1 MARKK
6 QGPRLL
12 LARICMTGAALAL
25 ILLGALLFIT
35 TRYRLP
41 LFTNKSRETSKS
53 ETFYHKL
60 QDFDALRSGNLAS
73 FEELNR
79 RLKDLE
85 EDALGVESHLS
96 VLKRRR
102 ELASVDFENAP
113 AAYLAAAERAA
124 AAFPASGLLQ
134 AVASEA
140 AVLSAQMAEASLYAA
155 NITGPDLLPLALAV
169 AVLNGDLATAEKAAA
184 LPRGGELL
192 LAVSGE
198 GQEDGKAGSGY
209 FIRRRKQYII
219 NAAILRILS
228 GDIRGAGNLIQPLLI
243 SREGASMPEDN
254 PAGFTREA
262 RGEVPE
268 PAAPRIFAAEY
279 YYDFGD
285 PRRSAEIFARLG
297 EDRYLSREADAL
309 ALAGEWEH
317 AKSLWNIL
325 AAPNGEGYIMTSPE
339 ILARCLYNLA
349 SASPVPREESFWIQ
363 RLLSVDPN
371 HIYGL
376 IRYTRLLP
384 TGQALSILEGSGLS
398 RTEALIALEV
408 LHRRRESWP
417 VDKVIPETW
426 LLINRFR
433 NAPPLYQWGAYY
445 FDFQK
450 ASGETSRLIRM
461 AEQQGID
468 GPWLDFHRALALI
481 RQGKYGDAEDLLH
494 RLDQS
499 ADGVPAASGSLS
511 GAFPFTSPGVYPD
524 TLAWRI
530 PANIGRLEEARLA
543 NARALEYYQA
553 AAALALKDVSP
564 GEQNANIARL
574 QYRTAR
580 SLRALGR
587 DREARKVLEYGQ
599 TLDEN
604 NLAIRLEL
612 SRLDDLGIF

>member
-1 MARKK
+1 M
-6 QGPRLL
+6 
-12 LARICMTGAALAL
+12 
-25 ILLGALLFIT
+25 LFIT
-35 TRYRLP
+35 MRYKMP
-41 LFTNKSRETSKS
+41 LFTHKSRETSKS
-53 ETFYHKL
+53 ESFSHKL
-60 QDFDALRSGNLAS
+60 QDYDALRSLNLAS

-79 RLKDLE
+79 SLKDLE
-85 EDALGVESHLS
+85 EGALGVESHLS

-102 ELASVDFENAP
+102 ELTAMDFENAP
-113 AAYLAAAERAA
+113 AAYLGAAERAA
-124 AAFPASGLLQ
+124 AAFPASELLQ
-134 AVASEA
+134 AVAAEA

-169 AVLNGDLATAEKAAA
+169 AVLNGDLASAEKAAA

-198 GQEDGKAGSGY
+198 GQGNGKAGSGY

-219 NAAILRILS
+219 NAAILRILG
-228 GDIRGAGNLIQPLLI
+228 GDIRGAGSLIQPLLI
-243 SREGASMPEDN
+243 SREEASMPEDN
-254 PAGFTREA
+254 PAGFTGEA
-262 RGEVPE
+262 QGKVPE

-285 PRRSAEIFARLG
+285 PRRSAEIFARFG
-297 EDRYLSREADAL
+297 EDRYMSREADAL
-309 ALAGEWEH
+309 VLAGEWEH

-325 AAPNGEGYIMTSPE
+325 AAPNEEGYIITPPE

-349 SASPVPREESFWIQ
+349 SVAPIPREESLWIQ
-363 RLLSVDPN
+363 RLLSVNPN

-376 IRYTRLLP
+376 IRYTRILP
-384 TGQALSILEGSGLS
+384 TDQALSILEGSELYK
-398 RTEALIALEV
+398 TEALIALEV
-408 LHRRRESWP
+408 LRRRRENWP

-426 LLINRFR
+426 LLVNRFR

-445 FDFQK
+445 FDLQK
-450 ASGETSRLIRM
+450 AYGETSRLIRM

-468 GPWLDFHRALALI
+468 GPWLDFHRALVLI
-481 RQGKYGDAEDLLH
+481 RQGNYGEAEDLLH

-499 ADGVPAASGSLS
+499 ADGAQEAGAQAASGGPP
-511 GAFPFTSPGVYPD
+511 GASPFASPGIYPD

-553 AAALALKDVSP
+553 AAALALKSASP
-564 GEQNANIARL
+564 GEQDANIAQL
-574 QYRTAR
+574 QYRMAR

-587 DREARKVLEYGQ
+587 DREARKILEYGQ

-612 SRLDDLGIF
+612 SRLDDLGMF